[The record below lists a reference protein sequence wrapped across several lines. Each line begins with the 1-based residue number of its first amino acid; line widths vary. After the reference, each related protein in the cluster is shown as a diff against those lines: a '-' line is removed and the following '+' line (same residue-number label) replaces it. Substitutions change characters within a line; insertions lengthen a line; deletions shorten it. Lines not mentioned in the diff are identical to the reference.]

1 MTKEQFMNAM
11 KLHAEILQ
19 KAREI
24 LDNHGL
30 KDVVGV
36 DDVILQGEDAIIKY
50 TYKWDWEYDG
60 DSFAVPLKEFIKE
73 EQ

>member
-1 MTKEQFMNAM
+1 MTKEQFIDAM

-24 LDNHGL
+24 LDNHGV
-30 KDVVGV
+30 KDVVEV
-36 DDVILQGEDAIIKY
+36 DDVMIQGDEVIIKY

-60 DSFAVPLKEFIKE
+60 DSFMVPLEEFVE
-73 EQ
+73 D